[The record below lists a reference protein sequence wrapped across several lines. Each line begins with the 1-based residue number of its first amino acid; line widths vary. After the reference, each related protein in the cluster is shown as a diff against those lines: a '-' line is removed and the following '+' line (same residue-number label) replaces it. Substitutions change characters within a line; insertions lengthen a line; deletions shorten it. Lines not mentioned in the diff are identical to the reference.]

1 MKRLSRTERA
11 SIAQALDVREAQLR
25 EEIRA
30 ELLQSSDQKYVDLA
44 GSVHDLSDE
53 SVANEL
59 VDIENALIE
68 RHLHELREIEFA
80 RKRLAD
86 GTINR
91 CRVCGAEIAFERLLV
106 LPTAVRCVVCEGLR
120 EKTYAHEATP
130 RL

>member
-1 MKRLSRTERA
+1 MDGLSKTKRA
-11 SIAQALDVREAQLR
+11 GIAQALSARESQLR
-25 EEIRA
+25 DEIRT
-30 ELLQSSDQKYVDLA
+30 ELLQSSDQKYIDLA

-59 VDIENALIE
+59 IDLENALIE
-68 RHLHELREIEFA
+68 RHVHELREIEIA

>member
-1 MKRLSRTERA
+1 MDGLSKTKRA
-11 SIAQALDVREAQLR
+11 SIAQALSARESQLR

-30 ELLQSSDQKYVDLA
+30 ELVQSSDQKYLDLA
-44 GSVHDLSDE
+44 GAVHDLSDE

-59 VDIENALIE
+59 IDLENALIE
-68 RHLHELREIEFA
+68 RHVHELGEIGIA
-80 RKRLAD
+80 RKRLED